1 MSAPRTTK
9 EGPFSTIPKE
19 LYLAISEFLPSLS
32 DLNAFARTTTATY
45 SLLNT
50 DLYKR
55 DAKSPNPKS
64 LFWAATTDNTSTAL
78 KALSAGFDIESKT
91 EINTGQQLKG
101 CTPILLAAYYNSPA
115 VLKLLLL
122 NDKANPNTPDDKWLC
137 SPLSW
142 AVKEYCI
149 AIVQTLLSDSRTD
162 VNQQD
167 KIGDTALM
175 IAVNYQPAM
184 VPLLLCSGRA
194 DPRVGNLQ
202 GWTPLSRA
210 AQEID
215 GDVGMLLADHLRL
228 IIQGD
233 DGEEE
238 CQHVFFYAAVMGYVD
253 IVHYMVKCYGEK
265 VDPNAEERQYGRGAF
280 AIAASAERL
289 EVVQFLLEW
298 KATNPNV
305 QTDWTKQTPLFVAAQ
320 HGHDEIVALLLDS
333 GRVDLEIADKHGTTP
348 LGIAAERNHEDI
360 VRRLLAGPRRA
371 NPNARDKKGR
381 TPLFHA
387 ALSGRLGVVIILLE
401 ADGIDLQLSDA
412 EGKTPVAVALEYG
425 NRQVAEVLQRYID
438 SEP

>member
-1 MSAPRTTK
+1 MSAPRTTP
-9 EGPFSTIPKE
+9 EASFSTLPKE
-19 LYLAISEFLPSLS
+19 LYLAISEFPPSLS
-32 DLNAFARTTTATY
+32 DLNAFTRTNKATY

-64 LFWAATTDNTSTAL
+64 LFWAATTDTTSTAL
-78 KALSAGFDIESKT
+78 KALSAGFDIQSKT
-91 EINTGQQLKG
+91 DTDQQLKG
-101 CTPILLAAYYNSPA
+101 CTPILLAALHNSPA

-122 NDKANPNTPDDKWLC
+122 NAKANPNTPDDKWIC

-142 AVKEYCI
+142 AVKECRI
-149 AIVQTLLSDSRTD
+149 AIVQTLLNDKRTD

-175 IAVNYQPAM
+175 IAVNYQPGM

-233 DGEEE
+233 DGQEH

-253 IVHYMVKCYGEK
+253 IVHYLVKCYGK
-265 VDPNAEERQYGRGAF
+265 KLDPNTEERQYGQGAF

-289 EVVQFLLEW
+289 DVVQFLLGWE
-298 KATNPNV
+298 ATDPNL

-320 HGHDEIVALLLDS
+320 HGHDEIVGLLLGSD
-333 GRVDLEIADKHGTTP
+333 RVDPEIADKHGTTP
-348 LGIAAERNHEDI
+348 LGIAAERNHESI
-360 VRRLLAGPRRA
+360 VRRLLTRPRRA
-371 NPNARDKKGR
+371 DPNARDKKSQ

-387 ALSGRLGVVIILLE
+387 AFNGHMGVVELL
-401 ADGIDLQLSDA
+401 LQAHGMMRSWVIQRGRRRWLWHWA
-412 EGKTPVAVALEYG
+412 IAIGK
-425 NRQVAEVLQRYID
+425 
-438 SEP
+438 